1 MMARALRP
9 LLLTALLLALVILGS
24 SATLRLSANGVG
36 CTPWPSCY
44 GLADTAN
51 QVQGTSLIKAL
62 RLAHRITATVF
73 AILALVVVAIG
84 WRTWTRPVKFVGLTL
99 IAVTGL
105 LAWVG
110 LHTPSPL
117 PAVTVVNVLGG
128 LALIGLSAALLSQ
141 SPPLAGYQ
149 PELHAQFVRRAVWT
163 LLALLALQAAVGAMI
178 SARLAASA
186 CASDCQQLAWSADAY
201 TLLNPMLSGRWNAL
215 SNDVT
220 AGQSLHWL
228 HRILGAALL
237 LAISSIVY
245 VRRVAAGSSWS
256 WLSRVLT
263 ATFGLGVASAIWDG
277 QLLITIMHVLL
288 AGLGAAALGAAWMTV
303 ARPSTVPS

>member
-1 MMARALRP
+1 MPRALRP
-9 LLLTALLLALVILGS
+9 LLWTALALALLILGS
-24 SATLRLSANGVG
+24 SATLRLSANGIG
-36 CTPWPSCY
+36 CSPWPSCY
-44 GLADTAN
+44 GLAETAN
-51 QVQGTSLIKAL
+51 QVQGTSLVKAL
-62 RLAHRITATVF
+62 RLTHRITASIF
-73 AILALVVVAIG
+73 AVLALVVVAIG
-84 WRTWTRPVKFVGLTL
+84 WRTWTTPVKFVGLTL

-128 LALIGLSAALLSQ
+128 LALIGLSAALLMRST
-141 SPPLAGYQ
+141 PLAGDQ
-149 PELHAQFVRRAVWT
+149 PEPNTQFVRRAVWT

-186 CASDCQQLAWSADAY
+186 CASDCQQLAWSADAF
-201 TLLNPMLSGRWNAL
+201 TLLNPMLSGRWSAL
-215 SNDVT
+215 SGDLA

-228 HRILGAALL
+228 HRVLGAALL
-237 LAISSIVY
+237 LATASVVY
-245 VRRVAAGSSWS
+245 VRRVASGSPWS

-277 QLLITIMHVLL
+277 QLLITIMHVVL
-288 AGLGAAALGAAWMTV
+288 AGLGTGALGAAWMSV
-303 ARPSTVPS
+303 ARPRTTPS